1 MKEWWKLESKSNHLE
16 SGQEASRDLGSFI
29 ASPLS
34 KTTARGCF
42 WDNMGNFKYVCTKV
56 LCLGRKKSGW
66 FNLKWYSFENVL
78 FCYVN
83 VFKEEKSFSYH
94 EINNEVD
101 YKKATKCVWERE
113 TERKKR
119 YRQSQE
125 YYFYWRNWL
134 EVRCTLSRNE
144 WKTQWWYLPTLKPS
158 RLTLRFFKFP
168 NLSSHRGGADTGN

>member
-34 KTTARGCF
+34 KTTARGSF

-113 TERKKR
+113 TERKRGVGENRNAYIR
-119 YRQSQE
+119 YRNTWGDILGHVWTLLHLNGRFKRHLTCQKDENFQPVGFS
-125 YYFYWRNWL
+125 YFIL
-134 EVRCTLSRNE
+134 G
-144 WKTQWWYLPTLKPS
+144 LK
-158 RLTLRFFKFP
+158 
-168 NLSSHRGGADTGN
+168 